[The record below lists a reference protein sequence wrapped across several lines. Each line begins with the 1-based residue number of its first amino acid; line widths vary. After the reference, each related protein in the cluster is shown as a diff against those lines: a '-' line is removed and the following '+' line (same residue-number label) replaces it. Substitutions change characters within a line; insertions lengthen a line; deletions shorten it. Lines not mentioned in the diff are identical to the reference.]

1 MISFKKFIQVA
12 GVIDIAEAEML
23 LKNGVKYIGFPLRLD
38 YHKEDLSEEEAAGI
52 IKFLQPEAH
61 AVLIT
66 YEKEAARLNQ
76 MVKSLGVKIL
86 QIHGEITVA
95 ELSKLKDL
103 NPETILLKSLVVGTI
118 NKTKLKAIINDSSEF
133 IDAYITDSF
142 DPLTGARGAT
152 GKTHDWSVSRELV
165 EYSPKPVILAGGLNP
180 SNVSEAI
187 SEVKPAG
194 VDVHT
199 GVEDSTGRKCEK
211 LIIEFVNN
219 AMKALE
225 RIN

>member
-1 MISFKKFIQVA
+1 MINFEKFIQVA

-38 YHKEDLSEEEAAGI
+38 YHKEDLSEKEAARI
-52 IKFLQPEAH
+52 IKFLQPEAN

-66 YEKEAARLNQ
+66 YEIKADQLNQ

-86 QIHGEITVA
+86 QIHGEISQF
-95 ELSKLKDL
+95 ELSKFKSICP
-103 NPETILLKSLVVGTI
+103 NTTLLKSLIVDTKNI
-118 NKTKLKAIINDSSEF
+118 SKLKSIISKSSEF
-133 IDAYITDSF
+133 VDAYITDTF
-142 DPLTGARGAT
+142 DPSTGARGAT

-180 SNVSEAI
+180 ANVSDAI
-187 SEVKPAG
+187 LKVKPAG

-199 GVEDSTGRKCEK
+199 GVEDRTGRKSEK
-211 LIIEFVNN
+211 LIIEFVTS
-219 AMKALE
+219 AMEAFE